1 VLILEDK
8 RLSVEM
14 DLVICILKLTVKKSV
29 VHEEIKNEVK
39 MPSNLLSKLLRKLQ
53 NDGLII
59 VEGDA
64 VKATSR
70 QRLELAAKATQLG
83 GDLEKISRLLSWKE
97 FEDIAAEAF
106 ARNCYRVTKNLH
118 FKHKSHRWEID
129 IVGCRKPFVICV
141 DCKHW
146 QRALSPSMLEKI
158 VREQISRTKALA
170 ESLPNPAFKTDFSSW
185 DKIKALPVV
194 LTLVTGQF
202 KFHHNVPVV
211 SVLQLQDFLSQFFAY
226 QASLLYFPVHVNHL
240 A

>member
-1 VLILEDK
+1 MLILEDK

-146 QRALSPSMLEKI
+146 QRALSPSMLEKT

-185 DKIKALPVV
+185 NKIKALPVV